1 MCSEKLKELE
11 LEKDLLQE
19 IWCFTILIIEE
30 VLRKTGAI
38 QAVDFHEF

>member
-1 MCSEKLKELE
+1 MCSEKLKEPE

-19 IWCFTILIIEE
+19 IWCFTILIIEG